1 MNNSAQVISRWRQCA
16 QPEFGG
22 REDSWI
28 RLNHSTCLSELHKE
42 AFRPEKKTPSE
53 TKKTES
59 VEWFNPPA
67 KLRLSIWTSFTCHQT
82 ASTPPRWQPSD
93 LEFRASS
100 DEDLIGLKSSLEV
113 EISVSNLPLYD
124 FVGEEKKNV
133 PFWNELLL

>member
-1 MNNSAQVISRWRQCA
+1 MTSVRSTWVWWAGGFMNKIKPLNMSFGTAQ
-16 QPEFGG
+16 GG
-22 REDSWI
+22 VQTR
-28 RLNHSTCLSELHKE
+28 
-42 AFRPEKKTPSE
+42 KKKHLLKQ
-53 TKKTES
+53 KKTES

-67 KLRLSIWTSFTCHQT
+67 KLRLRIWTSFTCHQT

-124 FVGEEKKNV
+124 FVGEEKKMCHFEMNFSFKV
-133 PFWNELLL
+133 CWS